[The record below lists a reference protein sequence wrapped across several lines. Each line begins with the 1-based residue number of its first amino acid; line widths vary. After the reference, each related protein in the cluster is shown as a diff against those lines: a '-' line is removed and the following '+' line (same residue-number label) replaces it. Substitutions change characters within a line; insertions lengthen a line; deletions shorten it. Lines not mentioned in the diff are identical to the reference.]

1 MSKFEILTKYIPQL
15 KKDMIGDWV
24 IDEENDGTP
33 EHPIQMPFVAYT
45 ELVNRFIDDVYEF
58 EATNKDMMLTSYGE
72 ILKKNGLRWDMEAMK
87 YAEVSLLDALCVMAL
102 IMGAVRAERFCE
114 GALLSFFKNGS
125 MLKWLE
131 RLKEFENK

>member
-1 MSKFEILTKYIPQL
+1 
-15 KKDMIGDWV
+15 MIGDWV

-33 EHPIQMPFVAYT
+33 EHPIQMPFVAYS
-45 ELVNRFIDDVYEF
+45 EIVNRFIDDVYTF
-58 EATNKDMMLTSYGE
+58 EAANKDMMLTSYDE

-87 YAEVSLLDALCVMAL
+87 DADVSLLNAQCIMAL

-125 MLKWLE
+125 ILKWLE
-131 RLKEFENK
+131 RLKEFEDK